1 VTNDQQNV
9 GGGGGDRAG
18 RCSRRG
24 QLWDGRQQRD
34 AVRTGRHGDGDRG
47 DRCDHGA
54 DRGHR
59 VRQHTGHHERG
70 AVPAPPFRA
79 EHIHRVAGRGRPD
92 GGHRRA
98 AAERGVQRDG
108 RVAVW
113 RRRVQAVADVRR
125 AVLHRVNTEPV
136 RDRAGQVP
144 GHHAADSVRA
154 EADRV
159 AGHVDGGAGVD
170 RQRGDQL
177 AAADRLERLA
187 GRVRREHAVHAHHA
201 PRLRGVLVHGIVLHT
216 AGGDEHHV
224 LENIRGHQAAAE
236 APGQTGGRV
245 PGQSAAAVRG
255 GGRGAAGDGRFF
267 VQEERCRRGRRRRRR
282 PRQRQDDRGRGHRRL
297 GQQQRR
303 GGRGHQRYG
312 RQRKAA
318 DGPGRV
324 GGRPDGAVDGQA
336 RQSAVGA
343 QTAHIAVQGTQSGQ
357 DVGRHHGRVCRQL
370 AAVLRHLSV
379 LPVLQILLSAVQGAR
394 QRGHVARLPELHR
407 QPDHLHP
414 VQHGLPAIV

>member
-1 VTNDQQNV
+1 MTNDQQDV
-9 GGGGGDRAG
+9 CGDRCG
-18 RCSRRG
+18 RCGRRG
-24 QLWDGRQQRD
+24 QLWDGWQQRNT
-34 AVRTGRHGDGDRG
+34 VRTGRHGDSDPGDC
-47 DRCDHGA
+47 CDHGA
-54 DRGHR
+54 DRDHR

-98 AAERGVQRDG
+98 AAERRVQRDG
-108 RVAVW
+108 RVAVR

-136 RDRAGQVP
+136 RDRTGQVP
-144 GHHAADSVRA
+144 GHHTTDSVCA

-159 AGHVDGGAGVD
+159 AGHVDGGVGVD

-224 LENIRGHQAAAE
+224 PENIRGHQAASE

-245 PGQSAAAVRG
+245 PGQPAAAVRG
-255 GGRGAAGDGRFF
+255 CGRGAAGDGRFV
-267 VQEERCRRGRRRRRR
+267 VQAEGHGRGRQRW
-282 PRQRQDDRGRGHRRL
+282 PHQRQDDR
-297 GQQQRR
+297 
-303 GGRGHQRYG
+303 
-312 RQRKAA
+312 
-318 DGPGRV
+318 
-324 GGRPDGAVDGQA
+324 
-336 RQSAVGA
+336 
-343 QTAHIAVQGTQSGQ
+343 
-357 DVGRHHGRVCRQL
+357 
-370 AAVLRHLSV
+370 
-379 LPVLQILLSAVQGAR
+379 
-394 QRGHVARLPELHR
+394 
-407 QPDHLHP
+407 
-414 VQHGLPAIV
+414 